1 MPLKKF
7 KAITPGQ
14 RNKVSSDFSEITE
27 KKPEKSLLKPLNKKA
42 GRSNS
47 GKISVRRRGGG
58 HKRKYRII
66 DFERGESKSSYFVES
81 IQYDPNRSA
90 RIALIQSES
99 GKKSYII
106 APLGLKVGQS
116 IYNGKEPTISLGN
129 SFALKDIPVGTF
141 VHNVE
146 IHPGKGAQLARSA
159 GTVVQVMAHEYGYT
173 LLRLPSGEA
182 RKILDS
188 CRATIGQ
195 VGNIDHKNQKLGKA
209 GKSRH
214 LGKRPSVRGLAM
226 NPSDHPHGGGEGK
239 TGIGM
244 PGPKTKWGKPA
255 LGYRTRK
262 KKAINKLILRR
273 RYDK

>member
-214 LGKRPSVRGLAM
+214 LGRRPSVRGLAM
-226 NPSDHPHGGGEGK
+226 NPSDHTHGGGEGK

>member
-14 RNKVSSDFSEITE
+14 RNKIASDFSEITE

-66 DFERGESKSSYFVES
+66 DFERSESNSSYFVES

-90 RIALIQSES
+90 RIALIKSES

-106 APLGLKVGQS
+106 APLGLEVGQS

-173 LLRLPSGEA
+173 LLRLPSGEV

-244 PGPKTKWGKPA
+244 PGPKTKWGMPA

-262 KKAINKLILRR
+262 KKSSSKLILRR

>member
-129 SFALKDIPVGTF
+129 
-141 VHNVE
+141 
-146 IHPGKGAQLARSA
+146 
-159 GTVVQVMAHEYGYT
+159 
-173 LLRLPSGEA
+173 
-182 RKILDS
+182 
-188 CRATIGQ
+188 
-195 VGNIDHKNQKLGKA
+195 
-209 GKSRH
+209 
-214 LGKRPSVRGLAM
+214 
-226 NPSDHPHGGGEGK
+226 
-239 TGIGM
+239 
-244 PGPKTKWGKPA
+244 
-255 LGYRTRK
+255 
-262 KKAINKLILRR
+262 
-273 RYDK
+273 

>member
-214 LGKRPSVRGLAM
+214 LGRRPSVRGLAM

-262 KKAINKLILRR
+262 KKATNKLILRR

>member
-1 MPLKKF
+1 
-7 KAITPGQ
+7 
-14 RNKVSSDFSEITE
+14 
-27 KKPEKSLLKPLNKKA
+27 
-42 GRSNS
+42 
-47 GKISVRRRGGG
+47 
-58 HKRKYRII
+58 
-66 DFERGESKSSYFVES
+66 
-81 IQYDPNRSA
+81 
-90 RIALIQSES
+90 
-99 GKKSYII
+99 
-106 APLGLKVGQS
+106 
-116 IYNGKEPTISLGN
+116 
-129 SFALKDIPVGTF
+129 
-141 VHNVE
+141 
-146 IHPGKGAQLARSA
+146 
-159 GTVVQVMAHEYGYT
+159 MAHEYGYT

-214 LGKRPSVRGLAM
+214 LGRRPSVRGLAM

>member
-1 MPLKKF
+1 MNEKIKS
-7 KAITPGQ
+7 KE
-14 RNKVSSDFSEITE
+14 NTE

-214 LGKRPSVRGLAM
+214 LGRRPSVRGLAM

>member
-214 LGKRPSVRGLAM
+214 LCRRPSVRGLAM